1 MVRAAV
7 PALVQWLRSSSPP
20 AAPQLVMIGCQI
32 NCVADADVA
41 LHLRHRSGVQQASSE
56 DSGLRTL
63 PPRKV
68 YRMPTY
74 FQTGATLVVVA
85 VAVLAAFEI
94 QPRVD
99 LPDVTL
105 GHPVNYFDN
114 LLTPQQG
121 DALRGLIHDMG
132 RFPTN
137 VQDVRFYKT
146 THEHIGEVCVGVQ
159 IPHLS
164 WPSLTLALCSACAL
178 LRSPYRRSPLVRMAC
193 ASTLSSP
200 RTTPRRSACS
210 LGGWTLASTS

>member
-1 MVRAAV
+1 
-7 PALVQWLRSSSPP
+7 
-20 AAPQLVMIGCQI
+20 MIGCQI

-164 WPSLTLALCSACAL
+164 WPSLTLALCSACTL
-178 LRSPYRRSPLVRMAC
+178 LRSLYRRSPSARMASPHLRDRYQ
-193 ASTLSSP
+193 ST
-200 RTTPRRSACS
+200 RYHRQTPWLDGPQRSVIAGWAT
-210 LGGWTLASTS
+210 LGECGLDFLRW